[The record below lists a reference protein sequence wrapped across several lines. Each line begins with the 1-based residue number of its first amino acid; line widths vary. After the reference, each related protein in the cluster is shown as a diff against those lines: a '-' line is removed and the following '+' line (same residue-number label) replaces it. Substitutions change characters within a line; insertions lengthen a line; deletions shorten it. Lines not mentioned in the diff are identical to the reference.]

1 MTHPCEHL
9 FDPTS
14 FIRTCRSADFWQAA
28 CLRSWDPVRCPGT
41 RNEQDTRWCP
51 TQHSLPALQISHH
64 LSMPSL
70 LAGDLRSEQLRCF
83 LQDKARDPEE
93 NVALKP
99 HHMLW
104 RRAWRWWKSHSPRN
118 KWANLVCEF
127 NPNIYMS
134 YWIIIPNHQVNS
146 NHHPKP
152 PGDFFFTSEKS
163 PDLFHGQNFPSPHPP
178 HPAPQLV
185 LRRLPPTPASRGR
198 APPGTLA
205 ARPQASPSAAPGA
218 ESDHTSLTTPKMSIS
233 KQLSLNRAYVS
244 LFSYLPTLEF
254 PNSKS
259 TNRQLVETPNRPSTS
274 PPPPAVGSKPW
285 LESHPSP
292 RARAPGTAPAL
303 RSAPPPKTRRSP
315 PRGRP
320 KRCRGSLGEVEPG
333 IMMP

>member
-28 CLRSWDPVRCPGT
+28 CLRSWDPARCPGT

-152 PGDFFFTSEKS
+152 PGDFFLHLKNHQTCSMVRIS
-163 PDLFHGQNFPSPHPP
+163 H
-178 HPAPQLV
+178 
-185 LRRLPPTPASRGR
+185 RRIRPIQRHNSSWEGFLPRQHR
-198 APPGTLA
+198 AA
-205 ARPQASPSAAPGA
+205 ARPQELLQPGRKHRLQPLLGPKA
-218 ESDHTSLTTPKMSIS
+218 TT
-233 KQLSLNRAYVS
+233 RV
-244 LFSYLPTLEF
+244 
-254 PNSKS
+254 
-259 TNRQLVETPNRPSTS
+259 
-274 PPPPAVGSKPW
+274 
-285 LESHPSP
+285 
-292 RARAPGTAPAL
+292 
-303 RSAPPPKTRRSP
+303 
-315 PRGRP
+315 
-320 KRCRGSLGEVEPG
+320 
-333 IMMP
+333 

>member
-14 FIRTCRSADFWQAA
+14 FIRTCQSADCWQAA
-28 CLRSWDPVRCPGT
+28 CLRSWDPARCPGT

-104 RRAWRWWKSHSPRN
+104 WRAWRWWKSHSPRN

-152 PGDFFFTSEKS
+152 PGDFFLHLKNHQTCSMVRICTASAPSSATTRPEK
-163 PDLFHGQNFPSPHPP
+163 
-178 HPAPQLV
+178 
-185 LRRLPPTPASRGR
+185 ASSHASIARPR
-198 APPGTLA
+198 APRNSCSQAASIAFSRSWGRKRSHELNHTKNVNIQTTL
-205 ARPQASPSAAPGA
+205 
-218 ESDHTSLTTPKMSIS
+218 T
-233 KQLSLNRAYVS
+233 
-244 LFSYLPTLEF
+244 
-254 PNSKS
+254 
-259 TNRQLVETPNRPSTS
+259 
-274 PPPPAVGSKPW
+274 
-285 LESHPSP
+285 
-292 RARAPGTAPAL
+292 
-303 RSAPPPKTRRSP
+303 
-315 PRGRP
+315 
-320 KRCRGSLGEVEPG
+320 
-333 IMMP
+333 